1 MKANLLNKK
10 HTMAHVMNSTL
21 RVVSIALLMLMI
33 ASVPAIEGNSGG
45 KHNQASAGCTCHSNA
60 GGVTVGENFPSS
72 YNAGQSYPIT
82 IDVNGGTQAFIGGF
96 SLQIDKGTLGNP
108 SPDVQIAGMSATHT
122 NSNQRSFTLDWI
134 APAANSG
141 TVSVDIAVLNGN
153 GNFQNS
159 GDGWAKTSLTITEI
173 PPLNTPPT
181 ASNLALSPR
190 GAVAVDQDLTVSY
203 TFADPDGDAESNT
216 MVRWFVNG
224 TLAPAY
230 NDMTTIAASETS
242 IEETWTVKVTP
253 SDGMDFGPEET
264 CQDQAMIVDIDTDGD
279 GVFDGDDAFPNDAS
293 ETSDSDGD
301 GVGDNADAFPNDASE
316 TMDSDSDGVG
326 DNADAFP
333 NDATETMD
341 SDSDGVGDNAD
352 AFPNDANETMDS
364 DSDGVG
370 NNADAFPEDANETMD
385 SDMDGVGDNTDWAP
399 NDASETMDSDGDSVG
414 DNADVFPN
422 DATETV
428 DSDNDGVGDNADW
441 APNDA
446 AETLDSDGDGVG
458 DNADAF
464 PNDASETLDSDGNG
478 VGDNAQAA
486 QEAADAEA
494 AEARRNMIII
504 ALVVLA
510 LIGGGGAV
518 LFLRRGGNEEEPEK
532 SFEQQSIVAAQPV
545 IASQPVAVAA
555 VAATPVVAAVQ
566 PVAEEPTVLRQ
577 WTDEAGYTWRAMSDG
592 GNYWWTGT
600 EWKRV

>member
-1 MKANLLNKK
+1 
-10 HTMAHVMNSTL
+10 MNSTL

-45 KHNQASAGCTCHSNA
+45 KHNQSSAGCTCHSNA

-159 GDGWAKTSLTITEI
+159 GDGWAKTSLTISEI

-203 TFADPDGDAESNT
+203 TFADSDGDAESNT

-301 GVGDNADAFPNDASE
+301 GVGDNADAFPNDA
-316 TMDSDSDGVG
+316 
-326 DNADAFP
+326 
-333 NDATETMD
+333 TET
-341 SDSDGVGDNAD
+341 
-352 AFPNDANETMDS
+352 T
-364 DSDGVG
+364 
-370 NNADAFPEDANETMD
+370 
-385 SDMDGVGDNTDWAP
+385 
-399 NDASETMDSDGDSVG
+399 DSDGDS
-414 DNADVFPN
+414 
-422 DATETV
+422 
-428 DSDNDGVGDNADW
+428 
-441 APNDA
+441 
-446 AETLDSDGDGVG
+446 VG

-504 ALVVLA
+504 ALIVLA

-518 LFLRRGGNEEEPEK
+518 LFLRRGGSEEEPEK

-600 EWKRV
+600 EWKRA

>member
-1 MKANLLNKK
+1 MNHPRGNSCVKANLLNKK
-10 HTMAHVMNSTL
+10 HTNALAMNSTL

-159 GDGWAKTSLTITEI
+159 GDGWAKTSLTISEI

-181 ASNLALSPR
+181 ASNLVLSPR

-203 TFADPDGDAESNT
+203 TFADSDGDAESNT

-301 GVGDNADAFPNDASE
+301 GVGDNADAFPNDA
-316 TMDSDSDGVG
+316 
-326 DNADAFP
+326 
-333 NDATETMD
+333 TET
-341 SDSDGVGDNAD
+341 
-352 AFPNDANETMDS
+352 T
-364 DSDGVG
+364 
-370 NNADAFPEDANETMD
+370 
-385 SDMDGVGDNTDWAP
+385 
-399 NDASETMDSDGDSVG
+399 DSDGD
-414 DNADVFPN
+414 N
-422 DATETV
+422 
-428 DSDNDGVGDNADW
+428 
-441 APNDA
+441 
-446 AETLDSDGDGVG
+446 VG

-464 PNDASETLDSDGNG
+464 PNDASETTDTDNDGVGNNADAFPNDASETMDSDGDL
-478 VGDNAQAA
+478 VGDNADVFPN
-486 QEAADAEA
+486 DASES
-494 AEARRNMIII
+494 MDTDGD
-504 ALVVLA
+504 LVGDLS
-510 LIGGGGAV
+510 LIH
-518 LFLRRGGNEEEPEK
+518 
-532 SFEQQSIVAAQPV
+532 I
-545 IASQPVAVAA
+545 
-555 VAATPVVAAVQ
+555 
-566 PVAEEPTVLRQ
+566 
-577 WTDEAGYTWRAMSDG
+577 
-592 GNYWWTGT
+592 
-600 EWKRV
+600 